1 MYVDQKNSIT
11 FFPRRQRVST
21 KTGKAPLIV
30 RINIDGLKKDKV
42 VKGVRI
48 NPDHWDEENKIV
60 KADAPDA
67 KTLNKKIAKELTE
80 LQRHFDL
87 VQANQDIAT
96 PEKVFKA
103 YSTPIKAEKIKA
115 EKIANLA
122 LSQKLD
128 TVIYDYIQFRRK
140 HEKATEFQRV
150 LPAEQAFLLDQ
161 EQKALLSRIEKVENE
176 SNKIFDDKSWEK
188 TLILATDA
196 HLATFLGM
204 AKVDHR
210 SYTTLEKMW
219 GRKKRLL
226 EYIKY
231 RHHAIDLPLADLEYK
246 FIEQLKTY
254 CMVDCKM
261 KENSVCKHTQ
271 SLKGIIDRAVSNRWM
286 PANIFD
292 RFASVYKQS
301 FREWMK
307 WEQMITFSEFNFSK
321 QDYNEIRDQYVFE
334 AFTGYGYA
342 EIRSSRHDDQMEGI
356 DGKLWIH
363 KFRRK
368 TGSDETLPFLP
379 IPLKLIEKY
388 KNHPV
393 CLKRGTLFPVPTNE
407 HYNRCLKKMAKEIG
421 IEVLL
426 STHSA
431 RYFFANEVLYNNGVQ
446 LKTIA
451 QAMGHESLKSAEI
464 YIRFNRTAVSEA
476 MQEVED
482 KLHNPDGSLK
492 AALSRGKPPAKVFA
506 MRAV

>member
-11 FFPRRQRVST
+11 FFPRRQRINVKS
-21 KTGKAPLIV
+21 GKAPLIV

-42 VKGVRI
+42 VKGVRF

-67 KTLNKKIAKELTE
+67 KALNKKIAKELTE

-87 VQANQDIAT
+87 VQASQEIAT
-96 PEKVFKA
+96 PEKVLEA
-103 YSTPIKAEKIKA
+103 YSTPIKADKIKA

-128 TVIYDYIQFRRK
+128 TLIHDYVLFRK
-140 HEKATEFQRV
+140 KLEKATEFERA
-150 LPAEQAFLLDQ
+150 LSAEQAFLLEQ
-161 EQKALLSRIEKVENE
+161 EQKELHSRIESLEKE
-176 SNKIFDDKSWEK
+176 SNKIFDDKSWRK
-188 TLILATDA
+188 TLVLATEA
-196 HLATFLGM
+196 HLIAFMGM
-204 AKVDHR
+204 VKADHR

-226 EYIKY
+226 EYMEH
-231 RHHAIDLPLADLEYK
+231 RHHIIDLPLEDLQYK
-246 FIEQLKTY
+246 FIEQLKMY
-254 CMVDCKM
+254 CMVNGKM
-261 KENSVCKHTQ
+261 TENSVCKHTQ
-271 SLKGIIDRAVSNRWM
+271 SLKEIIDRAVSARWM
-286 PANIFD
+286 PANIFQ
-292 RFASVYKQS
+292 RFASVYKQP
-301 FREWMK
+301 FREWMT
-307 WEQMITFSEFNFSK
+307 WEQMTTFSDFNFSK
-321 QDYNEIRDQYVFE
+321 PVYNEIRDLYVFE

-342 EIRSSRHDDQMEGI
+342 ELRSARGEDQRDGI
-356 DGKLWIH
+356 DGKLWIS

-379 IPLKLIEKY
+379 IPLKLVDKY
-388 KNHPV
+388 KNHPT
-393 CLKRGTLFPVPTNE
+393 CIKRGTLFPVPTNE
-407 HYNRCLKKMAKEIG
+407 YYNRCLKEIAREVG
-421 IEVLL
+421 IDVLL
-426 STHSA
+426 FSHSA

-482 KLHNPDGSLK
+482 KLHHPDGSLK
-492 AALSRGKPPAKVFA
+492 SSPSRTRPPAKVFT
-506 MRAV
+506 MQAV